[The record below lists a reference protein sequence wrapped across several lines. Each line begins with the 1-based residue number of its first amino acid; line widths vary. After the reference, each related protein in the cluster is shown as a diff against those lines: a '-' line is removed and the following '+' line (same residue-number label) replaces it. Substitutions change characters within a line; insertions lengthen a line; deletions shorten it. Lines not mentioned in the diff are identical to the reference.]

1 MTGGDSAADLV
12 DAAPAA
18 ILAVDMTGVV
28 LVHNRKT
35 LDWLGAGEDSLVGRN
50 LTEWMPPAARMLYE
64 TQVVPRLVEKG
75 RVRELV
81 LEIRRPDGSRH
92 PLLVNADRRVDD
104 AGSARIVIV
113 AMDAIGRSAFE
124 RELVETRRTADA
136 AHRELA
142 LLQDA
147 TGRLAV
153 ARGLED
159 LGRVLI
165 DAAGQATQ
173 SAWTVV
179 RLADHGGG
187 VSTWGDPPFG
197 VDQDEGLRA
206 GSDQV
211 ICHDPDDI
219 VRTLPGSAH
228 ALNRAGV
235 ESLILTPVVRQDG
248 RVIGEI
254 CCWFRRPRTLGP
266 DEAGTLV
273 ALARQAERVVEHL
286 RLQDRLRHDASHDG
300 LTGLFNRAGLS
311 ARLTELLTTAD
322 LSERSSAVIFLD
334 LDGFKAINDLRG
346 HSAGDEVL
354 RTVAERLVRV
364 CRSGDAIGRLGGDE
378 FVIVVDH
385 VDRDDASGLA
395 GRVRDAVS
403 APLAGAAEGMP
414 LSASVGV
421 ISWTGADDPRP
432 SADEL
437 ISAADEEMYT
447 AKRLLSGGVRS
458 RTWLHR

>member
-1 MTGGDSAADLV
+1 MTGGESAADLV

-18 ILAVDMTGVV
+18 ILAVDMTGIV

-35 LDWLGAGEDSLVGRN
+35 LEWLGAGEDSLVGRN
-50 LTEWMPPAARMLYE
+50 LTEWMPPAARLLYE

-75 RVRELV
+75 RVRELI
-81 LEIRRPDGSRH
+81 LEIRRPDGRRH

-104 AGSARIVIV
+104 DGTAQIVIV

-124 RELVETRRTADA
+124 RELVETRRAADA
-136 AHRELA
+136 AHRELT

-153 ARGLED
+153 AQGLQD

-179 RLADHGGG
+179 RLAEQGGG

-197 VDQDEGLRA
+197 NDLEERLSAGADQL
-206 GSDQV
+206 
-211 ICHDPDDI
+211 ICHDPEEI
-219 VRTLPGSAH
+219 TRVLPDSAQ

-235 ESLILTPVVRQDG
+235 ESLIVTPVVRPDG

-254 CCWFRRPRTLGP
+254 RCWFRRPRTLGP
-266 DEAGTLV
+266 DEAGTLI

-311 ARLTELLTTAD
+311 ARLTHLLAD
-322 LSERSSAVIFLD
+322 ADHSQHKSAVIFLD

-354 RTVAERLVRV
+354 RAVAERLLRV

-378 FVIVVDH
+378 FVIVAGRVDP
-385 VDRDDASGLA
+385 DEARALA

-414 LSASVGV
+414 LTASVGV

-432 SADEL
+432 SAEEL
-437 ISAADEEMYT
+437 ISAADEEMYA
-447 AKRLLSGGVRS
+447 AKRLVRGGVRW
-458 RTWLHR
+458 RTWMN